1 MLKPVPMRFKFFVG
15 LEEKTLSPPGCGLS
29 RKEGAGPAEANAL
42 AKGADGVK
50 GLAARLRNNP
60 PSLVARCLSLKR
72 KERGLPGLLLG
83 PAARSF
89 LSLRRVVSAFY
100 DISSEALACET
111 FYVKP

>member
-1 MLKPVPMRFKFFVG
+1 MLNPVPMRFKFFVG

-29 RKEGAGPAEANAL
+29 RKEGAGPAEANAQ

-83 PAARSF
+83 PAARSP
-89 LSLRRVVSAFY
+89 LASEEWSVLPMTSLLRR
-100 DISSEALACET
+100 
-111 FYVKP
+111 

>member
-1 MLKPVPMRFKFFVG
+1 
-15 LEEKTLSPPGCGLS
+15 
-29 RKEGAGPAEANAL
+29 
-42 AKGADGVK
+42 VK